1 VSKIVAIHQPNFF
14 PWLGYFNKIARADV
28 FVVLDNVQFAKTGG
42 TWSNRVR
49 ILREGRPAWATMPV
63 ERSYHGMRLVRE
75 MRVATGPWRVQLLRS
90 IHAAYRGAPHVATVF
105 PFVERLMSTP
115 ADFVAEFNLS
125 VVRALSM
132 RLALD
137 GCELVVGSGLAVKG
151 IGTERLVN
159 IVLAVGGDTYL
170 CGGGASGYQED
181 EKFATAGVRLQYQD
195 FRHPV
200 YPQLGSDAFVP
211 GLSIIDVLM
220 NSGFERTRQLIAG
233 SSSES
238 GTHQSSVVD
247 RYHR

>member
-49 ILREGRPAWATMPV
+49 ILRDGRPVWLTMPV
-63 ERSYHGMRLVRE
+63 ERSYHGVRLVRE
-75 MRVATGPWRVQLLRS
+75 MRLATGPWRVQLLRG

-105 PFVERLMSTP
+105 PFIERLMSTP
-115 ADFVAEFNLS
+115 ADFVWEFNLS
-125 VVRALSM
+125 VVQALST
-132 RLALD
+132 RLGLD
-137 GCELVVGSGLAVKG
+137 RCELVVGSALAVEG
-151 IGTERLVN
+151 AGTERLVR

-181 EKFATAGVRLQYQD
+181 EKFPTSGVRLQYQD
-195 FRHPV
+195 FQHPV
-200 YPQLGSDAFVP
+200 YPQLGSDAFIP

-220 NSGFERTRQLIAG
+220 NSGFERTRQLVVG
-233 SSSES
+233 SRSES
-238 GTHQSSVVD
+238 GTPQSSVVD
-247 RYHR
+247 RYYR